1 MAKRPKAAAWRAR
14 FLRFLRATGNV
25 RESAEAAGIDP
36 GTAYNHRTKDVGFA
50 LKWEEARAAAKA
62 AGKARPPG
70 RRRGAGGAEMVAR
83 RSKRHGTQMVR
94 AAPGRWC
101 ERVEKTFFAALGRT
115 GCVTGAA
122 AAAGIST
129 TALYERRGAYPEFDE
144 RWRTVEAEARE
155 RLPGLLTAATIA
167 SLDPEAEPDT
177 AGGRLPKV
185 NVDQAIAIA
194 RLKGGGEGGGAQP
207 AWGRGR
213 RPRVATNAEVEEA
226 LAKRL
231 RAYQA
236 RVRQQKVKEGW
247 TQAEDG
253 YLIPPGWVRAGEG
266 GGAGVD
272 PQASSGGEP
281 GGEAGSGGEGEE
293 RPEA

>member
-14 FLRFLRATGNV
+14 FLRFLRGTGNV

-36 GTAYNHRTKDVGFA
+36 GTAYNHRNKDVGFA
-50 LKWEEARAAAKA
+50 LKWEDARAAATA

-70 RRRGAGGAEMVAR
+70 RRRGASGGEMVAR

-101 ERVEKTFFAALGRT
+101 ERIEETFFAALGRT

-129 TALYERRGAYPEFDE
+129 TALYERREAYPDFAD
-144 RWRTVEAEARE
+144 RWRRVEAEASE
-155 RLPGLLTAATIA
+155 RLPGLLTAASIA
-167 SLDPEAEPDT
+167 SLDPEAKADA
-177 AGGRLPKV
+177 AGGRLPKI
-185 NVDQAIAIA
+185 NVDQAIAIV
-194 RLKGGGEGGGAQP
+194 RLKGGGEGGGEGG
-207 AWGRGR
+207 GRGR

-236 RVRQQKVKEGW
+236 RERQRQVEEGW
-247 TQAEDG
+247 TRAEDG

-266 GGAGVD
+266 GGAG
-272 PQASSGGEP
+272 SGEP

>member
-1 MAKRPKAAAWRAR
+1 MANRPKAAAWRAR

-50 LKWEEARAAAKA
+50 LRWEEARAAAKA

-70 RRRGAGGAEMVAR
+70 RRRGASGGELVAR

-101 ERVEKTFFAALGRT
+101 ARVEKTFFAALGRT

-129 TALYERRGAYPEFDE
+129 TALYERREAYPEFDE
-144 RWRTVEAEARE
+144 RWRTVEAEASE

-167 SLDPEAEPDT
+167 SLDPEAEPDA
-177 AGGRLPKV
+177 AGGRLPEI
-185 NVDQAIAIA
+185 NVDQAIAIV
-194 RLKGGGEGGGAQP
+194 RLKGGGGGGAAQRDG
-207 AWGRGR
+207 GRGR
-213 RPRVATNAEVEEA
+213 RPRVATNAEVDAA
-226 LAKRL
+226 LAREL
-231 RAYQA
+231 AILGA
-236 RVRQQKVKEGW
+236 RQRQRQVEEGW
-247 TQAEDG
+247 SEAEDG
-253 YLIPPGWVRAGEG
+253 YWIPPGWVRAGAG
-266 GGAGVD
+266 GGAAADGAGAD
-272 PQASSGGEP
+272 GEP
-281 GGEAGSGGEGEE
+281 GGEAASGGKEE
-293 RPEA
+293 